1 MAECALSQGA
11 LADVMGVN
19 LDRVKSLANAR
30 ATKFTR
36 KESEALVKKL
46 HIRAEWL
53 VTGEGPMFQTPAERQ
68 FQRRLDAVAM
78 ASQQAAAAN
87 LKPEQA
93 DLLQRILLAAQSAD
107 AATLQA
113 LLRPLTGRP
122 EGLAVTEPGGEYQVG
137 SLNPDEAAL
146 LDNYRHSPPDAQAI
160 LRATGAACA
169 QQKAG
174 DVKPKKGRK

>member
-1 MAECALSQGA
+1 MSECALSQGA
-11 LADVMGVN
+11 LADLMGVKP
-19 LDRVKSLANAR
+19 DRVKSLANAR

-36 KESEALVKKL
+36 EESEALVKKL

-78 ASQQAAAAN
+78 ASQQAAAAK

-113 LLRPLTGRP
+113 LLHPLTGQ
-122 EGLAVTEPGGEYQVG
+122 LAVTEPGGEYLVG
-137 SLNPDEAAL
+137 SLRPDELAL
-146 LDNYRHSPPDAQAI
+146 LDNYRHCPPDAQAT
-160 LRATGAACA
+160 LRATGALFA
-169 QQKAG
+169 QQKAEN
-174 DVKPKKGRK
+174 VKPKKGRQ